1 MNWRHIVPSVCEH
14 LNEFLMRM
22 HSVVIH
28 LLWDIYANAL
38 LQQPM
43 CCCCSYVCVCLCVP
57 GRPQSNVSNA
67 ATRHDTSIFVWMIDD
82 KNASFFF
89 ACYTFYGSMS
99 YSPSKESTVIC
110 HDCQNGL
117 HCEPVCAFV
126 WGMQAKGTSAQILWY
141 NLSNPSLQPMLD
153 LHHSYLLCGHCS
165 SSICNTLFHS

>member
-1 MNWRHIVPSVCEH
+1 MRYLCECTSAAADV
-14 LNEFLMRM
+14 LLLFL
-22 HSVVIH
+22 
-28 LLWDIYANAL
+28 
-38 LQQPM
+38 
-43 CCCCSYVCVCLCVP
+43 CVCVFVCARSTTIQCVEC
-57 GRPQSNVSNA
+57 GHK
-67 ATRHDTSIFVWMIDD
+67 TRHFYFCLNDRRQECIL
-82 KNASFFF
+82 FF

-153 LHHSYLLCGHCS
+153 LHHSYLLYGHCS